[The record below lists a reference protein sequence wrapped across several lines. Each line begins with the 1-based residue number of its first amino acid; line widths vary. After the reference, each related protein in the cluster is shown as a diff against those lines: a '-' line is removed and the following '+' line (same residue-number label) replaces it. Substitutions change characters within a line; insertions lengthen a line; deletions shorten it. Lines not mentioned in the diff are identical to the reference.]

1 MIVSES
7 ACPSS
12 SLPIEEISLQI
23 HVYQPSDGGGD
34 EEFSN
39 GAKEGEGE
47 EVMAASACELPC
59 ISWDGLWDSLVY
71 SDNIK
76 LKLLEYVVWFF
87 N

>member
-12 SLPIEEISLQI
+12 SLPIEEILLQI

-47 EVMAASACELPC
+47 EE
-59 ISWDGLWDSLVY
+59 
-71 SDNIK
+71 
-76 LKLLEYVVWFF
+76 EE
-87 N
+87 